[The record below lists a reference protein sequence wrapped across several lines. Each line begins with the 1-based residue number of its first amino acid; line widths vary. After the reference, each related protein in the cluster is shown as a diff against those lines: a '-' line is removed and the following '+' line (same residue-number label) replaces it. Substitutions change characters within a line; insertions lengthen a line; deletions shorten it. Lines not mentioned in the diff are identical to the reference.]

1 MSTVQTVQTIATSTL
16 SHEIIT
22 ISHENTTLSQE
33 SPTTSR
39 DFSLENE
46 KALFPPSTPS
56 RDFSLENKNALFQP
70 ITTFGDFSL
79 KNKSALSPPIIPG
92 AIYFPIYSITMKY
105 ENDKLR
111 KKIGFPNEW
120 EQLEVSDPHHPLR
133 AILTGKP
140 SNLTVVD
147 IDRMSSHRKLLE
159 AIPELASVRTVKTRK
174 GFHLFF
180 TYDPRLKSTTDC
192 FTVPKIDI
200 RNDRGCVLAPPTTYS
215 YEGTVYGYED
225 MGGVVG
231 PIPEAL
237 YEFIMPRAFK
247 DDDPVAIAAYAAD
260 MAESPGSAVETMDE
274 EEKAVVMGQVQHLV
288 SLLSP
293 ERARPYS
300 SWSETGFAIHHELGM
315 EGLELFLEFSSKAG
329 KAYDRVGCIS
339 FYRKLRRRLGSSLT
353 MGSLCYWAKQDSP
366 VEYAAY
372 RAKYPI
378 APVETVDSDA
388 SASESESA
396 PMEPKKAM
404 RTVAND
410 WEAGLLI
417 YGELSNVLMYSS
429 GALYFKRDH
438 IWIQNEGEIRSAL
451 RVYVMQASLYKTNSK
466 KECVAY
472 SQQYKNACC
481 IVQCIIDQAIT
492 HQDSGWAT
500 TLYTSSYGYVLH
512 TNGYWDFMGGRFVAM
527 DSPEFDDTIRFLE
540 QIPFDYKEEMGAQ
553 NAERVRHTLFYE
565 PFGPRVAEYFMRQLA
580 RGLAGDSMK
589 RFLVGIGPSNTGK
602 SILTG
607 ALRNACGPY
616 FGDWTGANLVDRH
629 TSQDGGQQLRWLML
643 LRTKRIIVSNE
654 LKSRQTLD
662 ANLMKSMSSGGEDG
676 ISAREHGGNEQQ
688 GVTTRFLPILMAQD
702 LGKLSVID
710 DALSDRLRAI
720 PYSKVYTDAPSNALE
735 LKKDPRLVNDI
746 KTEGFRMGFLH
757 VLYDS
762 YTRFHRG
769 GRIEEDID
777 EIKEAV
783 KDVIGKERNIIDS
796 FTTHFEITNNPADYV
811 MSSVMK
817 TWLIDEKLGVSDTK
831 LGMELKRHAQINGLE
846 HVLNKNKKINRK
858 IVVVWQGVRVYSE
871 IDQDP

>member
-1 MSTVQTVQTIATSTL
+1 V
-16 SHEIIT
+16 
-22 ISHENTTLSQE
+22 
-33 SPTTSR
+33 
-39 DFSLENE
+39 
-46 KALFPPSTPS
+46 
-56 RDFSLENKNALFQP
+56 
-70 ITTFGDFSL
+70 
-79 KNKSALSPPIIPG
+79 
-92 AIYFPIYSITMKY
+92 
-105 ENDKLR
+105 
-111 KKIGFPNEW
+111 
-120 EQLEVSDPHHPLR
+120 
-133 AILTGKP
+133 
-140 SNLTVVD
+140 
-147 IDRMSSHRKLLE
+147 
-159 AIPELASVRTVKTRK
+159 
-174 GFHLFF
+174 
-180 TYDPRLKSTTDC
+180 
-192 FTVPKIDI
+192 
-200 RNDRGCVLAPPTTYS
+200 
-215 YEGTVYGYED
+215 
-225 MGGVVG
+225 
-231 PIPEAL
+231 
-237 YEFIMPRAFK
+237 
-247 DDDPVAIAAYAAD
+247 
-260 MAESPGSAVETMDE
+260 
-274 EEKAVVMGQVQHLV
+274 
-288 SLLSP
+288 
-293 ERARPYS
+293 
-300 SWSETGFAIHHELGM
+300 GFAIHHVLDQD
-315 EGLELFLEFSSKAG
+315 GLEIFIEFSKTG
-329 KAYDRVGCIS
+329 GRAYHEMGCIK
-339 FYRKLRRRLGSSLT
+339 FYRKLRHRYGSSLR
-353 MGSLCYWAKQDSP
+353 MGSLCFWANQDNAAG
-366 VEYAAY
+366 YKAYKAAY
-372 RAKYPI
+372 PYTSPSSVEAAASESASEA
-378 APVETVDSDA
+378 APVERGVGTLA
-388 SASESESA
+388 S
-396 PMEPKKAM
+396 PL

-410 WEAGLLI
+410 WEAGLLL
-417 YGELSNVLMYSS
+417 YGELSKVLMYSS

-451 RVYVMQASLYKTNSK
+451 RVYVMHAALYKVNFK
-466 KECVAY
+466 KDCVPY

-481 IVQCIIDQAIT
+481 IVQCIIDQAIV
-492 HQDSGWAT
+492 HQDNGWAT

-512 TNGYWDFMGGRFVAM
+512 TNGYWDFMGSRFVAM
-527 DSPEFDDTIRFLE
+527 DSPEFDDSIRFLE

-553 NAERVRHTLFYE
+553 NAARVRHTLFYE

-643 LRTKRIIVSNE
+643 LRTKRIVVSNE

-676 ISAREHGGNEQQ
+676 ITAREHGGNEQQ

-735 LKKDPRLVNDI
+735 LKKDPRLVEDI
-746 KTEGFRMGFLH
+746 KTEEFRMGFLH
-757 VLYDS
+757 MLYDS

-796 FTTHFEITNNPADYV
+796 FTTQFEITNNPADYV

-858 IVVVWQGVRVYSE
+858 IVVVWQGVRIYSE

>member
-1 MSTVQTVQTIATSTL
+1 MSTVQTVTASP
-16 SHEIIT
+16 SIT
-22 ISHENTTLSQE
+22 ISHETT
-33 SPTTSR
+33 T
-39 DFSLENE
+39 
-46 KALFPPSTPS
+46 PP
-56 RDFSLENKNALFQP
+56 FIP
-70 ITTFGDFSL
+70 ITPT
-79 KNKSALSPPIIPG
+79 
-92 AIYFPIYSITMKY
+92 AIYFPIKRIDVSYNKD
-105 ENDKLR
+105 EDKLEKDVIFY
-111 KKIGFPNEW
+111 KKW
-120 EQLEVSDPHHPLR
+120 KTLDTSDPHHPLV
-133 AILTGKP
+133 AIKTGHQ
-140 SNLTVVD
+140 SDITVIDFD
-147 IDRMSSHRKLLE
+147 IVSSYEKVLK
-159 AIPELASVRTVKTRK
+159 AIPELAAVRTVKTRQ
-174 GFHLFF
+174 GFHLYF
-180 TYDPRLKSTTDC
+180 THEPQLKTIENC
-192 FTVPKIDI
+192 FTVKKVDI
-200 RNDRGCVLAPPTTYS
+200 RSEGGCILAPPTFYS
-215 YEGTVYGYED
+215 YKDQVFRYED
-225 MGGVVG
+225 LGGVVG

-237 YEFIMPRAFK
+237 FEFMKPSAFK
-247 DDDPVAIAAYAAD
+247 EAEVNVADAVSYQQTVTT
-260 MAESPGSAVETMDE
+260 EETCSATVD
-274 EEKAVVMGQVQHLV
+274 QIRHLV

-293 ERARPYS
+293 QRAVSYTT
-300 SWSETGFAIHHELGM
+300 WSEVGFAIHHVLDQD
-315 EGLELFLEFSSKAG
+315 GLEIFIEFSKTGG
-329 KAYDRVGCIS
+329 KAYDQIGCIK
-339 FYRKLRRRLGSSLT
+339 FYRKLRHRYGSSLR
-353 MGSLCYWAKQDSP
+353 MGSLCFWASQDNAVAYKAYKMAYPYTPLSP
-366 VEYAAY
+366 VETA
-372 RAKYPI
+372 
-378 APVETVDSDA
+378 
-388 SASESESA
+388 ASESVSESA
-396 PMEPKKAM
+396 SVEPKKAV
-404 RTVAND
+404 RIVAND
-410 WEAGLLI
+410 WEAGLLL
-417 YGELSNVLMYSS
+417 YGELSKVLMYSS
-429 GALYFKRDH
+429 GTLYFKREH

-527 DSPEFDDTIRFLE
+527 DSPEFDDSIRFLE

-553 NAERVRHTLFYE
+553 NAARVRHTLFYE

-607 ALRNACGPY
+607 ALRSACGSY

-629 TSQDGGQQLRWLML
+629 TSQDGGQQMRWIML
-643 LRTKRIIVSNE
+643 LRTKRIVVSNE

-720 PYSKVYTDAPSNALE
+720 PYSKVYTDVPSNALE
-735 LKKDPRLVNDI
+735 LKKDPRLVDDI

-762 YTRFHRG
+762 YTRFHQG

-777 EIKEAV
+777 EIKEAI

-817 TWLIDEKLGVSDTK
+817 SWLIDEKLGVSDTK

-858 IVVVWQGVRVYSE
+858 IIVVWQGVRVYSE
-871 IDQDP
+871 IDHDP

>member
-1 MSTVQTVQTIATSTL
+1 MYPVVSVDP
-16 SHEIIT
+16 
-22 ISHENTTLSQE
+22 
-33 SPTTSR
+33 SP
-39 DFSLENE
+39 
-46 KALFPPSTPS
+46 
-56 RDFSLENKNALFQP
+56 
-70 ITTFGDFSL
+70 
-79 KNKSALSPPIIPG
+79 
-92 AIYFPIYSITMKY
+92 
-105 ENDKLR
+105 
-111 KKIGFPNEW
+111 
-120 EQLEVSDPHHPLR
+120 
-133 AILTGKP
+133 
-140 SNLTVVD
+140 
-147 IDRMSSHRKLLE
+147 
-159 AIPELASVRTVKTRK
+159 
-174 GFHLFF
+174 
-180 TYDPRLKSTTDC
+180 
-192 FTVPKIDI
+192 
-200 RNDRGCVLAPPTTYS
+200 
-215 YEGTVYGYED
+215 
-225 MGGVVG
+225 
-231 PIPEAL
+231 
-237 YEFIMPRAFK
+237 
-247 DDDPVAIAAYAAD
+247 
-260 MAESPGSAVETMDE
+260 
-274 EEKAVVMGQVQHLV
+274 
-288 SLLSP
+288 
-293 ERARPYS
+293 
-300 SWSETGFAIHHELGM
+300 SETTPM
-315 EGLELFLEFSSKAG
+315 EAG
-329 KAYDRVGCIS
+329 K
-339 FYRKLRRRLGSSLT
+339 
-353 MGSLCYWAKQDSP
+353 SP
-366 VEYAAY
+366 
-372 RAKYPI
+372 
-378 APVETVDSDA
+378 
-388 SASESESA
+388 
-396 PMEPKKAM
+396 

-410 WEAGLLI
+410 WEAGLLM
-417 YGELSNVLMYSS
+417 YSELSNVLMYSS
-429 GALYFKRDH
+429 GTLYFKRAH

-451 RVYVMQASLYKTNSK
+451 RVYVMHASLYKINFK
-466 KECVAY
+466 KDCVPY

-492 HQDSGWAT
+492 HQDNGWAT

-512 TNGYWDFMGGRFVAM
+512 TNGYWDFIGGRFVAM

-553 NAERVRHTLFYE
+553 NAARVRHTLFYE

-676 ISAREHGGNEQQ
+676 ITAREHGGNEQQ

-735 LKKDPRLVNDI
+735 LKKDPRLVDDI
-746 KTEGFRMGFLH
+746 KTEEFRMGFLH
-757 VLYDS
+757 MLYDS